1 MSTYYIQEQNI
12 ALYARQ
18 MLFIELLQNRTING
32 EDSERAETFLEVRF
46 DISL

>member
-32 EDSERAETFLEVRF
+32 EDSERAEAFLEVS
-46 DISL
+46 IV